1 MVAHK
6 FNHKFQHQSRQI
18 SITTTKNSK
27 LSTNQQKF
35 IFHCYYMSN
44 LGQPEG
50 SACCNHSETQP
61 DRNSIAEYFR
71 KDGEPDK
78 DDQKAGHM
86 PSNFT
91 SLTKANDKVLN

>member
-1 MVAHK
+1 
-6 FNHKFQHQSRQI
+6 
-18 SITTTKNSK
+18 
-27 LSTNQQKF
+27 
-35 IFHCYYMSN
+35 MSN

-61 DRNSIAEYFR
+61 DRNSIAEYFL

-78 DDQKAGHM
+78 DDQKAGHV

-91 SLTKANDKVLN
+91 SLTKANDKVLNSKGIKKYIVLPLPKMKRPTFMTKQLLDCSNPFLLIL

>member
-1 MVAHK
+1 
-6 FNHKFQHQSRQI
+6 
-18 SITTTKNSK
+18 
-27 LSTNQQKF
+27 
-35 IFHCYYMSN
+35 MSN

-78 DDQKAGHM
+78 DDQKAGHV

-91 SLTKANDKVLN
+91 SLTKANDKVLNSKEIKKCVVLPLPKKKRQTFMTKQLLDCSNPFLRLSRCP